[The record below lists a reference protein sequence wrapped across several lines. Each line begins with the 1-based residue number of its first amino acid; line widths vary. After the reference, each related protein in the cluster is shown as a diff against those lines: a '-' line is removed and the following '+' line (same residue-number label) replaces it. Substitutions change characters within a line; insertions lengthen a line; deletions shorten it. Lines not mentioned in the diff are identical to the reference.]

1 MAVEG
6 APDVSGA
13 FEDLTELFEILVHV
27 FFDGV
32 VSFLLGGDFLCT
44 GTTKL
49 DKFGAGSA
57 KRIRPFTR
65 TLRLSYIAGNFVEQV
80 RRRNRT
86 NEGSEYVSWKS
97 VESLKGVERERDT
110 VSG

>member
-1 MAVEG
+1 LAVEG

-27 FFDGV
+27 FFFDGV

-49 DKFGAGSA
+49 DKFSAGSA

-97 VESLKGVERERDT
+97 VESLKGVEREIL
-110 VSG
+110 